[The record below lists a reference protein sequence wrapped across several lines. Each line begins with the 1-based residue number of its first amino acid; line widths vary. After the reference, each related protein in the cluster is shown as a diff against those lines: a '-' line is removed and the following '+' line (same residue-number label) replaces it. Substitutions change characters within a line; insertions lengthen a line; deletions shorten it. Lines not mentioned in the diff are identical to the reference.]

1 MTEKQK
7 AFSDEIEKQLQKI
20 SAARDDINYVM
31 DYENGKVIVRNGK
44 EKAFVI
50 EYEKGLQNDLAD
62 PLKLPDQG
70 HRRLLMYQ
78 LVSKD

>member
-7 AFSDEIEKQLQKI
+7 AFSDEIEKQLRKI
-20 SAARDDINYVM
+20 SDANENIDYIL
-31 DYENGKVIVRNGK
+31 DYENGKVTVYDGK
-44 EKAFVI
+44 KKAFVI

-62 PLKLPDQG
+62 PLQLPEQG